1 MLFQP
6 EVQEFLLVVIFF
18 WLLINLLDRIIHLEQ
33 FGIKIS
39 FIFIKYESKRFR
51 DLLYR
56 SSQKGQRAWNFFSN
70 LSVVLGAGLLGFAI
84 YFLLNNIIQFVQP
97 EGNGSPVIPIL
108 PGLTIHITWLPYF
121 ILAFLVAAFT
131 HEAAHGIVARLE
143 GIGLKSAGLFFLLVQ
158 PGGFVEPDEED
169 LRQAS
174 VVSKMRVLSAGSSMN
189 LLVGFL
195 VFLVLTAGFY
205 EASSGIVIM
214 EVLTDGP
221 LEQAGLQRWDTIFAI
236 NGSQIASSD
245 ELNSFMVGV
254 VPGEKLV
261 LSTNRGE
268 VPITASSHPSIPG
281 KAIIGLTASMP
292 YHQGRL
298 SLGVYWDTQIYI
310 LMSWMFLVLI
320 NLAVINMLPIPFLDG
335 DRFLRFFLQGYIK
348 KDEWLGTFFNGVSLF
363 LLVANM
369 ALTLEH
375 GLLSV

>member
-1 MLFQP
+1 MLLQP
-6 EVQEFLLVVIFF
+6 EVQEFLLVVFFF
-18 WLLINLLDRIIHLEQ
+18 WLFINLLDRIIHLEQ

-39 FIFIKYESKRFR
+39 FIFIKYESQKFR
-51 DLLYR
+51 NLLYR
-56 SSQKGQRAWNFFSN
+56 SSQRGQRAWKFFSN
-70 LSVVLGAGLLGFAI
+70 LSVVFGAGLLGFAV
-84 YFLLNNIIQFVQP
+84 YFLLNNLVQFVQP
-97 EGNGSPVIPIL
+97 GGNGSPVVPIL
-108 PGLTIHITWLPYF
+108 PGLTIPVAWLPYF
-121 ILAFLVAAFT
+121 ILAFLVAALT

-143 GIGLKSAGLFFLLVQ
+143 GIGLKSAGLFFLFVQ

-174 VVSKMRVLSAGSSMN
+174 AASKMRVLSAGSSMN

-195 VFLVLTAGFY
+195 VFLALIAGFH

-221 LEQAGLQRWDTIFAI
+221 LEQAGLQKWDTIFAI
-236 NGSQIASSD
+236 NGSQIASSANLD
-245 ELNSFMVGV
+245 SFMAGV

-261 LSTNRGE
+261 LSTSRGE

-281 KAIIGLTASMP
+281 KAIIGLTASML
-292 YHQGRL
+292 YHQSRL
-298 SLGVYWDTQIYI
+298 SLGVYWDTQAYT
-310 LMSWMFLVLI
+310 LMSWMFLILI
-320 NLAVINMLPIPFLDG
+320 NIAIINMLPIPFLDG

-348 KDEWLGTFFNGVSLF
+348 KDKWLGTFFNGVSLF

-375 GLLSV
+375 GLLSF